1 MKTEN
6 KIRAF
11 LTQKNVLATDVS
23 HYVVHPAGLVAL
35 SKWDTGFTS
44 DLYNG
49 ACPFAV
55 LSDDAF
61 SDALHHMAEK
71 HLPKEIKRAVDDRI
85 VKGELH
91 ESLRDT
97 VALVLDCVD
106 WSAVTD
112 EWNDAHIESL
122 ACPGGSIQYHTKKD
136 GFWLI
141 TRPSGNLITALIELN
156 PKAHAKWL
164 ARPSSQAA

>member
-11 LTQKNVLATDVS
+11 LEKKNLIPTSVVIHPSGL
-23 HYVVHPAGLVAL
+23 VVHTP
-35 SKWDTGFTS
+35 WDTGFTS
-44 DLYNG
+44 DLYSG
-49 ACPFAV
+49 ACPVAV

-61 SDALHHMAEK
+61 SDALHRIVEK
-71 HLPKEIKRAVDDRI
+71 HIPTLITNAFYAHSGAGKVSDA
-85 VKGELH
+85 
-91 ESLRDT
+91 LRDT

-106 WSAVTD
+106 WPAVTD
-112 EWNDAHIESL
+112 EWTDDHLIAM
-122 ACPGGSIQYHTKKD
+122 ACPGGSIHDHTKKD